1 MTEQELE
8 AIRQRAEQATPGP
21 WFWDTNRR
29 HRSIMLKAHQNGGT
43 CIMDFTRWGM
53 HSAQPRINDNSDL
66 FGGILRTMEEYDK
79 SELDNPNAD
88 FIAHARQDIPALLAE
103 VERLNEDKREL
114 AGLLAKFTVSTIRL
128 QAALENV
135 KPYLARQG
143 MLNDDGD
150 ARELWEQVSQGLKGG
165 NS

>member
-79 SELDNPNAD
+79 SELANPNAD
-88 FIAHARQDIPALLAE
+88 FIAHARQDIPDLLAE
-103 VERLNEDKREL
+103 VKRLNEVNARLRAEIEL
-114 AGLLAKFTVSTIRL
+114 MRKTVSI
-128 QAALENV
+128 
-135 KPYLARQG
+135 
-143 MLNDDGD
+143 
-150 ARELWEQVSQGLKGG
+150 WEKNKSEGG
-165 NS
+165 EE